1 MATVKISAL
10 TELTT
15 TAATD
20 ELVIVDKSSSTTK
33 RITVSNLIDLPTAPA
48 GIADNTNK
56 EYNLKLTDVSGTE
69 TLTWVEESTEVPT
82 TPSGIANDTSK
93 EYNLKLTDVGG
104 TETLTWVVPTDND
117 TTYSNFAGTT
127 AGLVPTSTSSD
138 DTKFLRADGTWVVP
152 TDNDTTYTASDFKLD
167 DLAVPDDNTDLDFS
181 TTKHGL
187 TPKGTNTGKFLKD
200 DGTWGTP
207 TDTDTDTTYSNFAG
221 TTAGLVPTS
230 TTTDD
235 TKFLRADG
243 TWVVP
248 TDTDTDTTYSTATT
262 TTTGLVK
269 IEDATAVTATAEAVS
284 TTTNRTYGV
293 QLNGSAQAVVN
304 VPWTEGASTT
314 KGFYEHP
321 KEITTAVTITTDYN
335 AVTVGPI
342 TYSGAGS
349 ITVPS
354 GSTWVILQEIKLW
367 QK

>member
-69 TLTWVEESTEVPT
+69 TLTWVEE
-82 TPSGIANDTSK
+82 
-93 EYNLKLTDVGG
+93 
-104 TETLTWVVPTDND
+104 TDND
-117 TTYSNFAGTT
+117 TTYSTATTSTEGLVKIEDGTAQSTAANTVTAT
-127 AGLVPTSTSSD
+127 AGRTYGVQLNGTGQAVVNVP
-138 DTKFLRADGTWVVP
+138 WV
-152 TDNDTTYTASDFKLD
+152 D
-167 DLAVPDDNTDLDFS
+167 
-181 TTKHGL
+181 
-187 TPKGTNTGKFLKD
+187 
-200 DGTWGTP
+200 
-207 TDTDTDTTYSNFAG
+207 
-221 TTAGLVPTS
+221 
-230 TTTDD
+230 
-235 TKFLRADG
+235 
-243 TWVVP
+243 
-248 TDTDTDTTYSTATT
+248 TDTDTDTTYSTATAST
-262 TTTGLVK
+262 AGLVK
-269 IEDATAVTATAEAVS
+269 IEDDTDQSVAANAVSATAS
-284 TTTNRTYGV
+284 RTYGV
-293 QLNGSAQAVVN
+293 QLNSSDQAVVNVPWTDTDTDTTYSIATDSTAGIIKLEDNTDQTVAANAITTTASRTYGIQLNSSDQAVVN

-354 GSTWVILQEIKLW
+354 GSTWVIL
-367 QK
+367 

>member
-1 MATVKISAL
+1 MSSIKVSAL
-10 TELTT
+10 TEITST
-15 TAATD
+15 ATD
-20 ELVIVDKSSSTTK
+20 DVIVIVDTSAGTTNK
-33 RITVSNLIDLPTAPA
+33 IKVSNLIDLPTAPA
-48 GIADNTNK
+48 GIATDTNK

-82 TPSGIANDTSK
+82 TPSGIADDTSK

-104 TETLTWVVPTDND
+104 TETLTWIEE
-117 TTYSNFAGTT
+117 
-127 AGLVPTSTSSD
+127 
-138 DTKFLRADGTWVVP
+138 

-207 TDTDTDTTYSNFAG
+207 TDTDTDTTY
-221 TTAGLVPTS
+221 TTATASALGLI
-230 TTTDD
+230 
-235 TKFLRADG
+235 
-243 TWVVP
+243 
-248 TDTDTDTTYSTATT
+248 
-262 TTTGLVK
+262 K
-269 IEDATAVTATAEAVS
+269 IEDNTDQTVAANAVS
-284 TTTNRTYGV
+284 SIASRTYGV
-293 QLNGSAQAVVN
+293 QLNASDQAVVN

-321 KEITTAVTITTDYN
+321 KEITTAVTISTDYN

-354 GSTWVILQEIKLW
+354 GSTWVIL
-367 QK
+367 

>member
-10 TELTT
+10 SELTT

-69 TLTWVEESTEVPT
+69 TLTWVEE
-82 TPSGIANDTSK
+82 
-93 EYNLKLTDVGG
+93 
-104 TETLTWVVPTDND
+104 TDND
-117 TTYSNFAGTT
+117 TTYSTATTSTEGLVKIEDGTAQSTAANTATTT
-127 AGLVPTSTSSD
+127 ASRTYGVQLNGTGQAVVNVP
-138 DTKFLRADGTWVVP
+138 WV
-152 TDNDTTYTASDFKLD
+152 D
-167 DLAVPDDNTDLDFS
+167 
-181 TTKHGL
+181 
-187 TPKGTNTGKFLKD
+187 
-200 DGTWGTP
+200 
-207 TDTDTDTTYSNFAG
+207 
-221 TTAGLVPTS
+221 
-230 TTTDD
+230 
-235 TKFLRADG
+235 
-243 TWVVP
+243 
-248 TDTDTDTTYSTATT
+248 TDTDTDTTYSTATAST
-262 TTTGLVK
+262 AGLVK
-269 IEDATAVTATAEAVS
+269 IEDDTDQSVAANAVSATAS
-284 TTTNRTYGV
+284 RTYGV
-293 QLNGSAQAVVN
+293 QLNSSDQAVVNVPWTDTDTDTTYSIATDSTAGIIKLEDNTDQTVAANAITTTASRTYGIQLNSSDQAVVN

-354 GSTWVILQEIKLW
+354 GSTWVIL
-367 QK
+367 

>member
-69 TLTWVEESTEVPT
+69 TLTWVEE
-82 TPSGIANDTSK
+82 
-93 EYNLKLTDVGG
+93 
-104 TETLTWVVPTDND
+104 TDND
-117 TTYSNFAGTT
+117 TTYSTVTT
-127 AGLVPTSTSSD
+127 SVDGLAPTLPATHSN
-138 DTKFLRADGTWVVP
+138 KFLRGDATWVVP
-152 TDNDTTYTASDFKLD
+152 
-167 DLAVPDDNTDLDFS
+167 
-181 TTKHGL
+181 
-187 TPKGTNTGKFLKD
+187 
-200 DGTWGTP
+200 
-207 TDTDTDTTYSNFAG
+207 TDTDTTYSTA
-221 TTAGLVPTS
+221 TTSTEGLV
-230 TTTDD
+230 
-235 TKFLRADG
+235 KLEDG
-243 TWVVP
+243 TAQTVAANTVTATASRTYGVQLNGTGQAVVNVPWVD
-248 TDTDTDTTYSTATT
+248 TDTDTDTTYSTATAST
-262 TTTGLVK
+262 AGLVK
-269 IEDATAVTATAEAVS
+269 IEDDTDQSVAANAVSATAS
-284 TTTNRTYGV
+284 RTYGV
-293 QLNGSAQAVVN
+293 QLNSSDQAVVNVPWTDTDTDTTYSIATDSTAGIIKLEDNTDQTVAANAITTTASRTYGIQLNSSDQAVVN

-321 KEITTAVTITTDYN
+321 KEITTAVTISTDYN

-354 GSTWVILQEIKLW
+354 GSTWVIL
-367 QK
+367 